1 VGRQEGVFDAPSR
14 ACKHGGRR
22 DLGLVQ
28 AEVKGVSGV
37 PATWKKHP
45 LPRPHHKE
53 TATSK

>member
-1 VGRQEGVFDAPSR
+1 MGRQEGVFDAPSR